1 MVLDALPFFKKVS
14 LTHCL
19 IKSNKILC
27 FCHFRQSDFSLAATS
42 VKSKYQ
48 FHEGGPAFVG
58 PSVEVTKAYLKDLV
72 FVKTVKVLRKHIF
85 DHRLSKVVEH
95 LK

>member
-1 MVLDALPFFKKVS
+1 MVLDALPFFKKVG

-58 PSVEVTKAYLKDLV
+58 PSVEVTKAYLKDP
-72 FVKTVKVLRKHIF
+72 VLGKNGEGLEKAHI
-85 DHRLSKVVEH
+85 
-95 LK
+95 